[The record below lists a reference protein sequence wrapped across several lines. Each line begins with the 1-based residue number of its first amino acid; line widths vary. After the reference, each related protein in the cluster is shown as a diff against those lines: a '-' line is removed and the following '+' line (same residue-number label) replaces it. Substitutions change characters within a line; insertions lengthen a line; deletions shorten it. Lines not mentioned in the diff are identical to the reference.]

1 MSRARKIGSAC
12 IVLTIAVALLGASGD
27 MARFDEL
34 GHHRIIC
41 VCGCNQMLLEC
52 NHVGCTYSDKMR
64 KELLAAVLGNPNDP
78 NGPNGSNGSNDSSD
92 EVILQSFVREYGT
105 TVLAAPSARGFDRV
119 AWIMPFAVFFAA
131 TFGAAIVIRKWK
143 ERQPAPATP
152 ASSAVFDPYREQA
165 RRETEL

>member
-1 MSRARKIGSAC
+1 MSRLRKICSAV
-12 IVLTIAVALLGASGD
+12 IVIAFAVALLGASGD
-27 MARFDEL
+27 TARFDDL

-64 KELLAAVLGNPNDP
+64 QELSAAVQNE
-78 NGPNGSNGSNDSSD
+78 SNDD
-92 EVILQSFVREYGT
+92 AILQSFVREYGT

-143 ERQPAPATP
+143 ERRPVPATP
-152 ASSAVFDPYREQA
+152 VNSTAFDPYREQA

>member
-1 MSRARKIGSAC
+1 MSGFRKVCSTA
-12 IVLTIAVALLGASGD
+12 IVIAFAVALLGASGD
-27 MARFDEL
+27 TARFDEL

-64 KELLAAVLGNPNDP
+64 QELSAAVQNE
-78 NGPNGSNGSNDSSD
+78 SNDD
-92 EVILQSFVREYGT
+92 AILQSFVREYGT
-105 TVLAAPSARGFDRV
+105 TVLAAPRARGFDRV
-119 AWIMPFAVFFAA
+119 AWIMPFAVFFGA

-152 ASSAVFDPYREQA
+152 ANSAAFDPYREQA

>member
-1 MSRARKIGSAC
+1 MRGFRKVCSAG
-12 IVLTIAVALLGASGD
+12 IVIAFTVALLGASD
-27 MARFDEL
+27 DKARFHEL

-64 KELLAAVLGNPNDP
+64 HELLAAIQNKPDDPDDP
-78 NGPNGSNGSNDSSD
+78 NGSGDD
-92 EVILQSFVREYGT
+92 AILQSFVREYGT
-105 TVLAAPSARGFDRV
+105 IVLAAPTSRGFDRM

-131 TFGAAIVIRKWK
+131 TFGAGIVIRNWK
-143 ERQPAPATP
+143 ERQPAPAAP
-152 ASSAVFDPYREQA
+152 SNAASLDPYREQA

>member
-1 MSRARKIGSAC
+1 MSSFRKACSAA
-12 IVLTIAVALLGASGD
+12 IAVAFAVALLGASGD
-27 MARFDEL
+27 TARFDEL

-64 KELLAAVLGNPNDP
+64 QELSAAVQNDP
-78 NGPNGSNGSNDSSD
+78 SD
-92 EVILQSFVREYGT
+92 DAILQSFVREYGT

-143 ERQPAPATP
+143 ERQPTPATP
-152 ASSAVFDPYREQA
+152 VNSAAFDPYREQA

>member
-1 MSRARKIGSAC
+1 MKAFSKICSTA
-12 IVLTIAVALLGASGD
+12 IVVGFAVALLGASGD
-27 MARFDEL
+27 TARFDEL

-64 KELLAAVLGNPNDP
+64 QELSAAVQNEAND
-78 NGPNGSNGSNDSSD
+78 DA
-92 EVILQSFVREYGT
+92 ILQSFVREYGT

-143 ERQPAPATP
+143 ERQPAPAMP
-152 ASSAVFDPYREQA
+152 ANSAVFDPYREQA

>member
-1 MSRARKIGSAC
+1 MARLRKVCSAA
-12 IVLTIAVALLGASGD
+12 IVIAFGVALLGASGD
-27 MARFDEL
+27 TARFDEL

-64 KELLAAVLGNPNDP
+64 QELSAAVQ
-78 NGPNGSNGSNDSSD
+78 SESNDD
-92 EVILQSFVREYGT
+92 AILQSFVREYGT

-143 ERQPAPATP
+143 ERQPAPAMP
-152 ASSAVFDPYREQA
+152 ANSPAFDPYREQA

>member
-1 MSRARKIGSAC
+1 MSGLRKFCS
-12 IVLTIAVALLGASGD
+12 TIAVTAFAVALLGASGD

-64 KELLAAVLGNPNDP
+64 QELSAAVQNE
-78 NGPNGSNGSNDSSD
+78 SNDD
-92 EVILQSFVREYGT
+92 TILQSFVREYGT

-143 ERQPAPATP
+143 ERQPLPATP
-152 ASSAVFDPYREQA
+152 VNSAALDPYREQA

>member
-1 MSRARKIGSAC
+1 MTHLRKVCSTG
-12 IVLTIAVALLGASGD
+12 IVIAFAVELLGASGD
-27 MARFDEL
+27 TARFDEL

-64 KELLAAVLGNPNDP
+64 QELSSAVQNEPND
-78 NGPNGSNGSNDSSD
+78 
-92 EVILQSFVREYGT
+92 EAILQSFVREYGT

-131 TFGAAIVIRKWK
+131 TFGAAIVIRKWR
-143 ERQPAPATP
+143 ERQPVPATP
-152 ASSAVFDPYREQA
+152 ADSAAFDPYREQA

>member
-1 MSRARKIGSAC
+1 MRGFRKLCSTS
-12 IVLTIAVALLGASGD
+12 IVIAFALALLGATGD
-27 MARFDEL
+27 TARFDEL

-64 KELLAAVLGNPNDP
+64 QELSAAVQNEPND
-78 NGPNGSNGSNDSSD
+78 DA
-92 EVILQSFVREYGT
+92 ILQSFVREYGT

-152 ASSAVFDPYREQA
+152 VNAVSLEPYREQA